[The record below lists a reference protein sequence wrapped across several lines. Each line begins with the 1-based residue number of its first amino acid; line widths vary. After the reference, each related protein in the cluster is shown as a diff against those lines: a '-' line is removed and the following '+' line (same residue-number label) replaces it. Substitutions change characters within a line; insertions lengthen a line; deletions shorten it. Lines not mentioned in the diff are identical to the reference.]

1 MTFDARTK
9 LNAFHIVGAIGI
21 AAVVAAFAGSASL
34 FVLVAAA
41 LIAAG
46 IWTGQIRLD

>member
-1 MTFDARTK
+1 MTFNARTK
-9 LNAFHIVGAIGI
+9 LNTFHIVGALGI
-21 AAVVAAFAGSASL
+21 AAIVAVLTSSSLL